1 MAEALCK
8 AEEAYGGDFSIPFVS
23 PQLLSL
29 SLIMGWWLI
38 YGGCLFVEDS
48 KHPTVGVVL
57 ASTGLMYRRKAIQE
71 HSSAL
76 LIQEVITLQ
85 YMNCQQQI

>member
-29 SLIMGWWLI
+29 SLIMGW
-38 YGGCLFVEDS
+38 
-48 KHPTVGVVL
+48 
-57 ASTGLMYRRKAIQE
+57 
-71 HSSAL
+71 
-76 LIQEVITLQ
+76 
-85 YMNCQQQI
+85 